1 MSEPARQAHWR
12 KVYKEKGEKQV
23 SWFQEKPAISLELIH
38 GIGVKQNSSIIDIGG
53 GASRLVDVLVRDGYR
68 DLTVLDLSDDA
79 VAIARSRLAERAGL
93 VKWLVA
99 DMTEWEPSREYDL
112 WHDRAAFHFLTEAAD
127 RAAYLDR
134 LTRAI
139 RPGGHTIIGTF
150 AIDGPERCSGLPVMR
165 YDATLLSAALGRA
178 FALIGTRR
186 HDHTTPAG
194 RVQQFLFSV
203 FRRV

>member
-1 MSEPARQAHWR
+1 MNEPARQAHWR

-38 GIGVKQNSSIIDIGG
+38 GIGVKQNSAIIDIGG

-79 VAIARSRLAERAGL
+79 VAITRSRLAERAVL
-93 VKWLVA
+93 VKWIVA

-134 LTRAI
+134 LTQAI
-139 RPGGHTIIGTF
+139 RPGGHAIIGTF

-194 RVQQFLFSV
+194 GVQQFLFSV